1 MSRRA
6 AAAPPQHPVAISTA
20 SAAADIFNIG
30 NRRAAVFTTLRAAEK
45 NGRCRCVAAAA
56 AAAARQQL

>member
-6 AAAPPQHPVAISTA
+6 AAAPAQHPVAISTA

-30 NRRAAVFTTLRAAEK
+30 NRRAAVFMALGAAERD
-45 NGRCRCVAAAA
+45 GHCRRRPC
-56 AAAARQQL
+56 